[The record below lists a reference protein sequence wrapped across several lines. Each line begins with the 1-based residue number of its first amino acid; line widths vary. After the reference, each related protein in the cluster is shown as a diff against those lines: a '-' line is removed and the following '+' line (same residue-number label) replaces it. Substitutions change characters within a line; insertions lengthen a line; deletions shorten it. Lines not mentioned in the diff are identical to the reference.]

1 MNYKTIKK
9 ILSVLFL
16 IIFSVLALG
25 FGYFLIG
32 IPKGIENV
40 EYGVTFSTK
49 SVRGYDQDPQQ
60 VFREILHDLKVRKLR
75 LVAYWD
81 LIETEKDNYDFSE
94 LDWQIEEAEE
104 ADAEI
109 ILALGQKLPRWAECH
124 IPEWVRELDRQKRRD
139 ELLEIV
145 QKIVERYKNSEAVKI
160 WQVENEPF
168 FFHSFGICPELD
180 KELFDSEIEL
190 VRALDNR
197 PIMLTSS
204 GELSL
209 WIGEFRR
216 ADVFGTS
223 LYKYVYN
230 QTLGYMQY
238 RIPAIF
244 YQRKVALMRFL
255 FGNKPVIVSEQQ
267 AEPWVHG
274 DIKTLAPEIIAETM
288 TPEKFQEIIDYSK
301 KCGFTEVY
309 LWGVEWW
316 AWQKE
321 QGNDTYWEL
330 ARGLFEND

>member
-1 MNYKTIKK
+1 M
-9 ILSVLFL
+9 
-16 IIFSVLALG
+16 ALG
-25 FGYFLIG
+25 FGYFVIG
-32 IPKGIENV
+32 IPKQTEQV

-60 VFREILHDLKVRKLR
+60 VFREILHDLKVKKLR

-94 LDWQIEEAEE
+94 LDWQIEEAEK
-104 ADAEI
+104 ANAEI
-109 ILALGQKLPRWAECH
+109 ILALGQKLPRWPECH
-124 IPEWVRELDRQKRRD
+124 IPEWAKNLEEEKRQT
-139 ELLEIV
+139 ELLEII
-145 QKIVERYKNSEAVKI
+145 QKTVERYRDKEGIKI

-168 FFHSFGICPELD
+168 FFHSFGNCPKLD
-180 KELFDSEIEL
+180 KEFFDSEIEL

-209 WIGEFRR
+209 WVGEFRR
-216 ADVFGTS
+216 ADILGTS

-230 QTLGYMQY
+230 RVLGYMKY

-244 YQRKVALMRFL
+244 YQRKVALMRLL

-274 DIKTLAPEIIAETM
+274 DIKTLAPEIIAKTM

-301 KCGFTEVY
+301 QCGFTEVY

-316 AWQKE
+316 SWQKE
-321 QGNDTYWEL
+321 EGNDAYWDL
-330 ARGLFEND
+330 ARELF